1 MGNFIYHM
9 VPQEMLGDKLLPL
22 NSLKQAYPHLYD
34 RYTKKYFND
43 PQRTK
48 LLQRQVPK
56 LNCLWNDVLHFLP
69 LHPYF
74 IYKAITSLGIETKVN
89 VPFYKIPIQNIKN
102 NNNAIYLY
110 SKENYR
116 GPAEYINEVEIRT
129 IEMDEYKEMTE
140 IPLATIEYY
149 TIEKEKGK
157 EFGLFPFIPHLLSQ
171 GEVAVNN
178 VEIIQWSKP

>member
-9 VPQEMLGDKLLPL
+9 VPQEMVGDKLIPL
-22 NSLKQAYPHLYD
+22 NSFKQAYPHLYE
-34 RYTKKYFND
+34 RYTKKYFKD

-74 IYKAITSLGIETKVN
+74 IYNAITSLGLEMKAD
-89 VPFYKIPIQNIKN
+89 VPFYKIPIQNLKT

-116 GPAEYINEVEIRT
+116 GPAEDINEDEIRI

-149 TIEKEKGK
+149 TMEKERGK
-157 EFGLFPFIPHLLSQ
+157 EFGMFPFIPHLLSL
-171 GEVAVNN
+171 GEVAVNG
-178 VEIIQWSKP
+178 VEIIQWNKP